1 MPLYFTLQF
10 MTILKDFNDER
21 LIDLPYN
28 VQEMLTS
35 LIEPMEI
42 TPQKEE
48 IKKKLLD
55 ALDSTVVG
63 GLFQAMISKED
74 LKQYYDSGGI
84 IILFLFVLI
93 VVITPITL
101 CLYGLVRFSRDNC

>member
-1 MPLYFTLQF
+1 

-48 IKKKLLD
+48 IKKKLLN
-55 ALDSTVVG
+55 ALDNTVVG

-74 LKQYYDSGGI
+74 LMQYYDSGGI
-84 IILFLFVLI
+84 IILFFLVLI